1 MIVISRMII
10 KMVTLM
16 MMIVMIQILMIKILR
31 VIFLFV
37 MIIDQVF
44 SASQCRCSCPHTANA
59 AKFSCTLDRYHSF
72 LGLGTWYL
80 VS

>member
-10 KMVTLM
+10 MMVKIK
-16 MMIVMIQILMIKILR
+16 IVMIQILRIKILR

-37 MIIDQVF
+37 MIMDQVF

-72 LGLGTWYL
+72 LVLGTWYL
-80 VS
+80 VN